1 MDLYS
6 VLIFCTLFL
15 IQILGLYVFVRY
27 AHRLGLSDK
36 PNLRSSHDYAVVR
49 GGGVIFGLSWLAGCL
64 IQGTAFTVF
73 NLGLILL
80 MVIGLWDDI
89 RGLSSF
95 VRLIVQFF
103 SVFLLALHFD
113 FIVVFGLLW
122 TGLLILLFTYLI
134 NVFNFMD
141 GINGILGL
149 YALTV
154 LALLF
159 HDGFALDGHSFPFV
173 FLVFSLFSFLFYNLR
188 SKAKVFSGDVGSLS
202 ISYLLIGGLVNMLL
216 QDRTYVTGFQFM
228 LLFLLPVS
236 IFFMDSFTTILHRL
250 WIRENIFQ
258 SHRFHLYQIITPGI
272 IKSQLSV
279 SIAYALFQMVLTFLF
294 LNLTNS
300 LFLTLYFLLL
310 LTIFFLLRFV
320 LLRK

>member
-49 GGGVIFGLSWLAGCL
+49 GGGIIFGLSWLAGCL

-122 TGLLILLFTYLI
+122 TGLLILILTPI
-134 NVFNFMD
+134 
-141 GINGILGL
+141 ILGFNNKQHIYL
-149 YALTV
+149 Y
-154 LALLF
+154 
-159 HDGFALDGHSFPFV
+159 
-173 FLVFSLFSFLFYNLR
+173 SFLFFWFLTINHAAMR
-188 SKAKVFSGDVGSLS
+188 IAAP
-202 ISYLLIGGLVNMLL
+202 
-216 QDRTYVTGFQFM
+216 GF
-228 LLFLLPVS
+228 
-236 IFFMDSFTTILHRL
+236 I
-250 WIRENIFQ
+250 
-258 SHRFHLYQIITPGI
+258 
-272 IKSQLSV
+272 
-279 SIAYALFQMVLTFLF
+279 YAL
-294 LNLTNS
+294 S
-300 LFLTLYFLLL
+300 LLKVSFEDD
-310 LTIFFLLRFV
+310 TIHR
-320 LLRK
+320 